1 MIGYVLT
8 AAFFYLL
15 SKSKKRPSVG
25 ELPGTRITRRQLIN
39 KIRRGETGD
48 VNDGDFYFDG
58 GFLYSLYDK
67 EEKEPGKIY
76 QSDEE
81 LKEAISKTLE
91 KNQNHLR
98 AENSVSKF
106 LDFDEYFGFDKD
118 FPEDDREAYYFTIR
132 AISNGQKFIWEDQGV
147 RRGLENEI
155 FGRKSP
161 GEKKYYKGIIS
172 KKGTTIERLNEDYTL
187 ENDFREAI
195 TDAVMDAHNSKKAKQ
210 LLYDEYTL
218 YLYDNIK
225 RETAYKEKEEEQE
238 QEEQTQEPPIYEDLP
253 F

>member
-15 SKSKKRPSVG
+15 SKSKRKPQLG
-25 ELPGTRITRRQLIN
+25 KLPGTRITRSQLIR

-81 LKEAISKTLE
+81 LKKAISKTLE

-98 AENSVSKF
+98 AENCVSRF
-106 LDFDEYFGFDKD
+106 FDYNEYFGFDKD
-118 FPEDDREAYYFTIR
+118 YPSDDREAYYFTIR
-132 AISNGQKFIWEDQGV
+132 AIANGQKFIWEDQGV
-147 RRGLENEI
+147 RKGLESEI

-187 ENDFREAI
+187 ENDFRDAI
-195 TDAVMDAHNSKKAKQ
+195 TDAVKAAHNSKKAKQ
-210 LLYDEYTL
+210 LLDDEYTL
-218 YLYDNIK
+218 YLYDNIRK
-225 RETAYKEKEEEQE
+225 ATAYNE
-238 QEEQTQEPPIYEDLP
+238 INEDLP